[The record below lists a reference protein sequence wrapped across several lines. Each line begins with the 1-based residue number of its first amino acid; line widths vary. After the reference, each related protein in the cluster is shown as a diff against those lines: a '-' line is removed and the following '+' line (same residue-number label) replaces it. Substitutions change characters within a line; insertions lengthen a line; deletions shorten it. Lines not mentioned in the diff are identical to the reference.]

1 MKYNK
6 RRWAGMGLYCSFNK
20 SDATD
25 DSGNNNNGIISGA
38 VIAKGKIGQCFEFTA
53 ATQYIEVADNST
65 IENNRLNTYALW
77 LNSDAWSGLGNDI
90 VAKGDVAGAVY
101 FASNGTDLTSDH
113 PGDGLG
119 AQTAALP
126 SAGAWHHIIYSKGTA
141 GIYIFVDNVQVVFA
155 ANTSTY
161 ALNNIA
167 FRIGANSDGVGGDNG
182 FDGKIDEVYI
192 FTTELTPQE
201 RAVLYSDG
209 RNVIPKF
216 KKVAHDAI

>member
-1 MKYNK
+1 M
-6 RRWAGMGLYCSFNK
+6 
-20 SDATD
+20 
-25 DSGNNNNGIISGA
+25 
-38 VIAKGKIGQCFEFTA
+38 
-53 ATQYIEVADNST
+53 
-65 IENNRLNTYALW
+65 
-77 LNSDAWSGLGNDI
+77 
-90 VAKGDVAGAVY
+90 
-101 FASNGTDLTSDH
+101 
-113 PGDGLG
+113 
-119 AQTAALP
+119 
-126 SAGAWHHIIYSKGTA
+126 
-141 GIYIFVDNVQVVFA
+141 DNVQVVFA

-216 KKVAHDAI
+216 KKH